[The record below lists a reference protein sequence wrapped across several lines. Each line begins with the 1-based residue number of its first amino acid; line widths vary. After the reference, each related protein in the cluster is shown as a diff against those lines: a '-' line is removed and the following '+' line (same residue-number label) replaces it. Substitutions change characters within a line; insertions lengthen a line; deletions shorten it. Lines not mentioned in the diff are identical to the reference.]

1 MDTCFSGKSAVC
13 RLHPKSIEILLYVYV
28 SIMFTHT
35 TLKVIAYKFFQL
47 SFVFVIQTNFSVI
60 IVNA

>member
-1 MDTCFSGKSAVC
+1 
-13 RLHPKSIEILLYVYV
+13 
-28 SIMFTHT
+28 MFTHT